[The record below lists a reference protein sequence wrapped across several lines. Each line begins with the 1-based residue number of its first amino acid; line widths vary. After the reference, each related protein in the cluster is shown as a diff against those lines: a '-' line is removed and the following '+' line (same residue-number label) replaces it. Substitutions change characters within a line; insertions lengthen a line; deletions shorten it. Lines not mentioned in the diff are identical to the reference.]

1 MWPIFELSI
10 KKITL
15 CCFSFLA
22 FSALSSVKL
31 IYVVMWNSCAF
42 IFLLFYFMNMC
53 QVFVT
58 QSCWT
63 LCNPMNCSLPGFSV
77 HGILQARILQWVA
90 ISSSRGSSQSRD
102 WTWLSCISGGFFTI
116 WAPREVWIH
125 QKSLIDLMIDRHLGY
140 YSIVGINIL
149 VVFYYYFIFKTFKNF
164 IIGV

>member
-22 FSALSSVKL
+22 FSPLSSVKL

-116 WAPREVWIH
+116 WATREIWIH